1 MRAVV
6 QRVSQASV
14 HVSDECI
21 GEIGAGLLVLLGV
34 QKGDTA
40 EELRYLADKIIH
52 LRIFEDQEG
61 KMNLSLRET
70 GGQMLLVSQF
80 TLLAD
85 TRKGRRPNFLD
96 AELPE
101 VAEPMVEEF
110 RQYVLR
116 QLKTGQGSAV
126 EIGRF
131 GADMKVSLVN
141 DGPVTITLDTRDHF
155 QSRK

>member
-1 MRAVV
+1 VY
-6 QRVSQASV
+6 
-14 HVSDECI
+14 VSDQCI
-21 GEIGAGLLVLLGV
+21 GKIGAGLLVLLGV

-61 KMNLSLRET
+61 KMNLSLQES

-85 TRKGRRPNFLD
+85 TRKGRRPSFLD
-96 AELPE
+96 AEHPE
-101 VAEPMVEEF
+101 AAAAMVEAF
-110 RQYVLR
+110 RRHVTE
-116 QLKTGQGSAV
+116 QLEKGRLETGQGRAV
-126 EIGRF
+126 EMGRF
-131 GADMKVSLVN
+131 GADMKVSLIN
-141 DGPVTITLDTRDHF
+141 DGPVTITLDSRDHF